1 VPDDILQGMKVYF
14 AADHAG
20 FELKSTLM
28 AFIRQ
33 LGYEVEDC
41 GAYEFVMEDDY
52 PAFVSLAA
60 RSVSESVE
68 NTARGIV
75 IGASGEGE
83 AIVANRFRGVRAVV
97 FYGGGREQKDAS
109 GQTLDIIKSSRIHN
123 NSNVLSLGAR
133 FLTEDE
139 AKKAVEGWLTT
150 PFSGEERHMRRIAQ
164 IDAYAV

>member
-1 VPDDILQGMKVYF
+1 MKVYF

-20 FELKSTLM
+20 FELKSPLM
-28 AFIRQ
+28 VFVQQ
-33 LGYEVEDC
+33 LGYEMEDC
-41 GAYEFVMEDDY
+41 GAYELDIEDDY
-52 PAFVSLAA
+52 PAFVALAA
-60 RSVSESVE
+60 RSVSESAG
-68 NTARGIV
+68 NIARAIV

-83 AIVANRFRGVRAVV
+83 AIVANRFKGVRAVV

-133 FLTEDE
+133 FLTEDD

-164 IDAYAV
+164 IDHVAD